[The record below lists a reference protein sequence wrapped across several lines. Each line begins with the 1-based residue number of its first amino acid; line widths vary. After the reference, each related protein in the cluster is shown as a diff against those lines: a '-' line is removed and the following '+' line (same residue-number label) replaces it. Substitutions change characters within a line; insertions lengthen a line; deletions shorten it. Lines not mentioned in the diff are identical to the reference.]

1 LKRTAIKLVP
11 GLDVIINDLLSV
23 LILIIADQIVND
35 LLCCSYKYN
44 WCLCRFIYI
53 LLLTF
58 LLNVS
63 GICIILHVIFRN

>member
-35 LLCCSYKYN
+35 LLWCSYKYN
-44 WCLCRFIYI
+44 WCLCRFI
-53 LLLTF
+53 
-58 LLNVS
+58 
-63 GICIILHVIFRN
+63 